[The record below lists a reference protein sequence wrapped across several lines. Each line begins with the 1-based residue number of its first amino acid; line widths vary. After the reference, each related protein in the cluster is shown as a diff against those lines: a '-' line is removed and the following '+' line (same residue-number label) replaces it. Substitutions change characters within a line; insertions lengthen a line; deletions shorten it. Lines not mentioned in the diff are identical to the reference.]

1 MEKVDRRI
9 RITQEKI
16 KNSFWDLMQSNTFQ
30 DISVSKLASTADIN
44 RTTFYT
50 HYTDKYD
57 LLLEIIHELLDFS
70 LIMREDLEEDLA
82 TYFERLSENSDCL
95 RVLFKDQSMVFFKE
109 DIKTVW
115 RNHFPVEF
123 RKTHSFK
130 LGIMTSIL
138 MESIEWWITDGKA
151 VSNEKM
157 AQRVIKLMDVVVN
170 IDNHK

>member
-82 TYFERLSENSDCL
+82 TYFERLS
-95 RVLFKDQSMVFFKE
+95 VFNAF
-109 DIKTVW
+109 
-115 RNHFPVEF
+115 
-123 RKTHSFK
+123 
-130 LGIMTSIL
+130 
-138 MESIEWWITDGKA
+138 
-151 VSNEKM
+151 
-157 AQRVIKLMDVVVN
+157 
-170 IDNHK
+170 